1 MNCLNCTTPLEL
13 RRIGAASFRA
23 CPQCKGELIG
33 ISALRQIGLKK
44 KAGELWQRILASSH
58 RKISK
63 KCGSCEN
70 GMISLEEEIH
80 ASGSSL
86 AACKLCQLVWFGEP
100 VPELAAARPV
110 DYQLSPE
117 DEARLEQESFDYVPD
132 RAAESE
138 SVMEKFRQVHVAG
151 VIINGVTK
159 IVGG

>member
-1 MNCLNCTTPLEL
+1 MNCPNCFNPLEL
-13 RRIGAASFRA
+13 RRIDAASFRA
-23 CPQCKGELIG
+23 CPNCNGQWIG
-33 ISALRQIGLKK
+33 ISALRQLGMKK
-44 KAGELWQRILASSH
+44 RAGELWQKILASSH

-70 GMISLEEEIH
+70 TMLAIGEENDT
-80 ASGSSL
+80 SGDAL

-100 VPELAAARPV
+100 ISELAAARPV

-138 SVMEKFRQVHVAG
+138 SVMEKFRKVHVAG

>member
-1 MNCLNCTTPLEL
+1 
-13 RRIGAASFRA
+13 
-23 CPQCKGELIG
+23 
-33 ISALRQIGLKK
+33 
-44 KAGELWQRILASSH
+44 
-58 RKISK
+58 
-63 KCGSCEN
+63 
-70 GMISLEEEIH
+70 MISLEEEIH